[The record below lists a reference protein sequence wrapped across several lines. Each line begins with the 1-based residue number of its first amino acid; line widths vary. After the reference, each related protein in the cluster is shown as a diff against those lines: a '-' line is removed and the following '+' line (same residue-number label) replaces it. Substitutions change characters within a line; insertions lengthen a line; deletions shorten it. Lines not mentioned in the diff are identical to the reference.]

1 MGKASAPRSSSV
13 LPKIDDDATSVEFD
27 VKCQYLEI
35 YNENI
40 IDLLD
45 PTQPK
50 VQIRET
56 PDKGVYPE
64 PCIEERVTSIAE
76 VMDVI

>member
-1 MGKASAPRSSSV
+1 MNVGKSSAPRSSSSF
-13 LPKIDDDATSVEFD
+13 LPKIDENTINVEFD

-50 VQIRET
+50 V
-56 PDKGVYPE
+56 
-64 PCIEERVTSIAE
+64 
-76 VMDVI
+76 

>member
-50 VQIRET
+50 V
-56 PDKGVYPE
+56 
-64 PCIEERVTSIAE
+64 
-76 VMDVI
+76 